1 MKHTTLCYIQ
11 SGTAHGSPEHIRQ
24 LWDEKVPKTDA
35 LRYKGKKLDYPTT
48 TKEWINRQ
56 APIAQAKLWNENE
69 IDTAIKPDLFKIK
82 SKEHFLQTYDSED
95 TQNNEDQ

>member
-11 SGTAHGSPEHIRQ
+11 SGTAVDSPEHIRQ

-56 APIAQAKLWNENE
+56 APIARAKLWNENK

-82 SKEHFLQTYDSED
+82 SKEYFHQTYASED
-95 TQNNEDQ
+95 TQNTEDK